1 MNNQNHGLLIQ
12 LGIPSFDEAGELEP
26 ELNVR
31 FDDFTPSDVKVWQRQ
46 SAYLHHFGKTGSVT
60 ASAREAGVAVFTAQ
74 LWKSRDTYGFNRRLE
89 VSELEY
95 CERLEE
101 LALER
106 ATQPNAPVS
115 LLIVILRA
123 RMPEKYG
130 RKDSEPDK
138 DKEELMPYNYTVRAQ
153 QEKADGYPVL
163 QRIIQG
169 DPDPFRDDPDREQA
183 HANAQDAGLDDDP
196 PLDHDEFDYFD
207 LSTDDDDAPHPGP
220 SPTGLSNPSPA
231 GDDIPLPDLYPA
243 GRDTLLSDLSPT
255 GDEIQRGGSSSPLSA
270 PSAVNPPLTTLH
282 PVRLEPVEGHR
293 MQRIHSFSPPLGADR
308 GRQNGIVAPIR
319 APPLSHSTASQSF
332 RAPLSF
338 RAPPVIPS
346 VARNLKSITA
356 RPDAQSHACIVTEN
370 QPGQKFSVSALRCDR
385 HFRFFD
391 SAAFGMTVMGL

>member
-12 LGIPSFDEAGELEP
+12 LGIPSFEEAGELEP

-31 FDDFTPSDVKVWQRQ
+31 FDEFTPKDIKVWQRQ
-46 SAYLHHFGKTGSVT
+46 SAYLHHFAKTGSVT

-74 LWKSRDTYGFNRRLE
+74 AWKSRDTYGFNRRLE

-115 LLIVILRA
+115 LLIAILRA

-130 RKDSEPDK
+130 QKDSKPDK
-138 DKEELMPYNYTVRAQ
+138 DKEESMLYNYHVKAH
-153 QEKADGYPVL
+153 QEKEDGYPVL

-183 HANAQDAGLDDDP
+183 HANSQDAGLDDDP
-196 PLDHDEFDYFD
+196 PLNQDEFAYFD
-207 LSTDDDDAPHPGP
+207 LSTDGDDVPHPGP
-220 SPTGLSNPSPA
+220 FPTGDDAPLSDLSTA
-231 GDDIPLPDLYPA
+231 GDDAP
-243 GRDTLLSDLSPT
+243 LLSDLSPA
-255 GDEIQRGGSSSPLSA
+255 GGEIQRGGSSSPLSA
-270 PSAVNPPLTTLH
+270 PSPVNPPLTTLR
-282 PVRLEPVEGHR
+282 PVRPEPVEGHR

-319 APPLSHSTASQSF
+319 APPLSHSPASQSF
-332 RAPLSF
+332 HRTSVIPPHLCHFEHPLSF
-338 RAPPVIPS
+338 RA
-346 VARNLKSITA
+346 
-356 RPDAQSHACIVTEN
+356 
-370 QPGQKFSVSALRCDR
+370 
-385 HFRFFD
+385 
-391 SAAFGMTVMGL
+391 